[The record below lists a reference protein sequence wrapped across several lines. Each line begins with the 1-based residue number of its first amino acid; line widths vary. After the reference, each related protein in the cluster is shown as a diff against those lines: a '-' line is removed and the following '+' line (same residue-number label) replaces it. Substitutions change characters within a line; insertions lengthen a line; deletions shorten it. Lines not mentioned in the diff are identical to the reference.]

1 MSAGLRRVALAL
13 AAASLAAGCRR
24 PGAADAPPVTDARLA
39 TAERFVDAFY
49 SFDRGR
55 LADALVAAERSA
67 PRILYYQGWAEGGHY
82 RVRRRRP
89 CVLEPEQRV
98 RCAITVQ
105 DDLILALG
113 LREQVTDTFRLTLDG
128 GRIVRVTTSS
138 DDPPLFEEAVTWV
151 RRERADRIRVPCE
164 GFFAGGPTPQACV
177 RAMVQG
183 FAEFAALR
191 RQPGAPR

>member
-1 MSAGLRRVALAL
+1 MRRATLAL
-13 AAASLAAGCRR
+13 AAASVMAGCSR
-24 PGAADAPPVTDARLA
+24 PRTPVADARLVA
-39 TAERFVDAFY
+39 AERFVDAFY
-49 SFDRGR
+49 SFDRRR
-55 LADALVAAERSA
+55 LADALAAAERSA
-67 PRILYYQGWAEGGHY
+67 PRILFYQGWAEGGHY
-82 RVRRRRP
+82 RVSRRRP
-89 CVLEPEQRV
+89 CALEPEQRV
-98 RCAITVQ
+98 RCAITVR

-138 DDPPLFEEAVTWV
+138 DDPPLFEEAMTWV

-183 FAEFAALR
+183 FAEYAALR
-191 RQPGAPR
+191 RQPR